1 MKSIVAH
8 LWNGVAIVP
17 SAFMVLLVVSE
28 FIKGAMPVEGVII
41 WVAASVSMT
50 AYLLI
55 ASPFRPMPIHGEGK
69 GGLQ

>member
-1 MKSIVAH
+1 MKSILAH

-28 FIKGAMPVEGVII
+28 FIKGAMPVEGVAI

-50 AYLLI
+50 AYLLV
-55 ASPFRPMPIHGEGK
+55 ASPFRPIPVLSEGK
-69 GGLQ
+69 GDLQ